1 MKVVWTNLAAQGW
14 QEVAL
19 YILQSFGAKALQDF
33 EQRTYD
39 AEKEI
44 SLMPNIGAIEWNDS
58 KENVTY
64 RYIVINRRS
73 KMLYFIEKDT
83 LYIADFWDVRQN
95 R

>member
-44 SLMPNIGAIEWNDS
+44 L
-58 KENVTY
+58 
-64 RYIVINRRS
+64 
-73 KMLYFIEKDT
+73 LYK
-83 LYIADFWDVRQN
+83 
-95 R
+95 